1 MEETDRI
8 LREIEKLITKIPEVE
23 TYSRR
28 TGTQMGFFITEP
40 NKGDY
45 LIQLKRDRK
54 KTTADIITEIRQKT
68 ATQPAL
74 RTNFGQVI
82 GDMLGYLM
90 TSVQPIE
97 VKIFGDNQQK
107 QQELSRKVT
116 GVVSHVIG
124 TADVFDGVVIAG
136 PSVSVQPDLAKL
148 AQFGITPANF
158 QYQQQTSL
166 EGNVMGG
173 ILEKEQLS
181 NIRII
186 YPNSRK
192 FSVADINQLRFFLP
206 SGKLKPIAELATIQ
220 VN

>member
-1 MEETDRI
+1 
-8 LREIEKLITKIPEVE
+8 
-23 TYSRR
+23 
-28 TGTQMGFFITEP
+28 MGFFITEP

-124 TADVFDGVVIAG
+124 TADVLMAWSLQGLR
-136 PSVSVQPDLAKL
+136 SV
-148 AQFGITPANF
+148 F
-158 QYQQQTSL
+158 SL
-166 EGNVMGG
+166 
-173 ILEKEQLS
+173 ILRNWHSL
-181 NIRII
+181 
-186 YPNSRK
+186 
-192 FSVADINQLRFFLP
+192 
-206 SGKLKPIAELATIQ
+206 G
-220 VN
+220 